1 MTQFRSELSS
11 EWYPVQTG
19 SLSPSNSSTS
29 ASHHVSKH
37 HKSGEDKFKTK
48 TKTVTEDCTATDDAE
63 SSTTV
68 ETVSS
73 TKVPK
78 TTTVTKIRIDLV
90 TTKSLHKPK
99 HTKHHWTETEVET
112 ETETIESPTPTSSE
126 SSETHTKHHKS
137 KSKHHSKHHT
147 KHNTTEIVET
157 PVPTSV
163 ESSSQSSSDTSVQEV
178 VVVTTEQVEVVTT
191 GIEEVVSTITLSE
204 GDSRLSTLTTASST
218 ESSDVA
224 PWRTSEPFLPY
235 YITPL
240 FNPETP
246 YRPWLSSHLPPF
258 LSTQLPNS
266 FWHGTESVTD
276 DSTTRTGHKTKEP
289 PSISTVETPSSSS
302 TTDVEYH
309 PHITNAPEFP
319 PTETFDADEPVET
332 LVARDNG
339 DPDKKRDKYLKPDK
353 AMSKRM
359 SRWSKHHSYAE
370 EKNWSRHLKHGV
382 KSLED
387 RIEYDEKHSKK
398 HKTTLA
404 AALPALE
411 TPAAAIEARN
421 DHGDPEKKYQKKMS
435 IASKVYSKFESLADS
450 RYEKQQS
457 KAMKKSSKAREKSL
471 AKERQSEEKAFSKE
485 LKSRIKNQKE
495 EDGYGGLAARE
506 VMSTPKKN
514 VAKPTATVTVMQTV
528 GGGNYNGTGT
538 LSTSWRTKYASK
550 TASLSTTVGGG
561 N

>member
-1 MTQFRSELSS
+1 VSS

-19 SLSPSNSSTS
+19 SLSPSNSSTR

-48 TKTVTEDCTATDDAE
+48 TKTVTEDCTASDDVE
-63 SSTTV
+63 SSTAV
-68 ETVSS
+68 ETVSF
-73 TKVPK
+73 TTVPK

-126 SSETHTKHHKS
+126 FPETHTKHHKS

-163 ESSSQSSSDTSVQEV
+163 ESSSQSSSDTSMQEV

-218 ESSDVA
+218 ESSTVA
-224 PWRTSEPFLPY
+224 PWRTNDPFFTPMFP
-235 YITPL
+235 PL
-240 FNPETP
+240 FVSP
-246 YRPWLSSHLPPF
+246 HLPPF
-258 LSTQLPNS
+258 ISTQLPNS
-266 FWHGTESVTD
+266 FWSETESVTD

-289 PSISTVETPSSSS
+289 PSINTVGTPSSSS
-302 TTDVEYH
+302 TTDVEY
-309 PHITNAPEFP
+309 PLITTAPKFL
-319 PTETFDADEPVET
+319 PTEMFITDELVET

-339 DPDKKRDKYLKPDK
+339 DPDKKRDKYLKPNK

-359 SRWSKHHSYAE
+359 SRWSKHHSHAE

-387 RIEYDEKHSKK
+387 RIEYDNKHSKK

-404 AALPALE
+404 AALPAME
-411 TPAAAIEARN
+411 TPAAAIEPRG
-421 DHGDPEKKYQKKMS
+421 DHGDPEKKYRKKMS
-435 IASKVYSKFESLADS
+435 IADKIYSKYESLADS
-450 RYEKQQS
+450 KYEKQYS
-457 KAMKKSSKAREKSL
+457 KEMKKSSKAREKSL

-514 VAKPTATVTVMQTV
+514 VAKPTATVTVIQTV

>member
-1 MTQFRSELSS
+1 LTQFISDVSS
-11 EWYPVQTG
+11 EWSPVQTG
-19 SLSPSNSSTS
+19 SLSPSNSSTR

-37 HKSGEDKFKTK
+37 HKSGEDNFKTK
-48 TKTVTEDCTATDDAE
+48 TKTITEDCTASDDVE

-99 HTKHHWTETEVET
+99 HTRYHYTETEVET

-137 KSKHHSKHHT
+137 KSKHHSKHHTKHHT

-235 YITPL
+235 HITPL
-240 FNPETP
+240 FPPLFTSP
-246 YRPWLSSHLPPF
+246 HLPPF

-289 PSISTVETPSSSS
+289 PSINTVETPSSSS
-302 TTDVEYH
+302 TTEYI
-309 PHITNAPEFP
+309 PHITGAPEFP
-319 PTETFDADEPVET
+319 PTETFDADELVET

-359 SRWSKHHSYAE
+359 SRWSKHHSDAE

-404 AALPALE
+404 AALPAVE
-411 TPAAAIEARN
+411 TPAAAISPRG

-506 VMSTPKKN
+506 VISTPKKN

-538 LSTSWRTKYASK
+538 LSTSWRTKHASK

>member
-1 MTQFRSELSS
+1 MIQFFESMRSTHNH
-11 EWYPVQTG
+11 PVQTG
-19 SLSPSNSSTS
+19 SLSPSNSSTR

-37 HKSGEDKFKTK
+37 HKSGEDNFKTK
-48 TKTVTEDCTATDDAE
+48 TKTVTEDCTAADDAE

-68 ETVSS
+68 ETVPS

-99 HTKHHWTETEVET
+99 HTKHHWTQTEVET

-204 GDSRLSTLTTASST
+204 DDSRLSTLTTASST
-218 ESSDVA
+218 ESSTVA
-224 PWRTSEPFLPY
+224 PWRTNDPFFPSPL
-235 YITPL
+235 TPM
-240 FNPETP
+240 FPPETMEP
-246 YRPWLSSHLPPF
+246 YHPFMSPHLPPF
-258 LSTQLPNS
+258 ISTQLLYS
-266 FWHGTESVTD
+266 FWPETEPTAD

-289 PSISTVETPSSSS
+289 PFINTVEPLSSSS
-302 TTDVEYH
+302 TTDAEY
-309 PHITNAPEFP
+309 PLITNAPESL
-319 PTETFDADEPVET
+319 PTEIFGTDELVET
-332 LVARDNG
+332 LVVHDNG

-359 SRWSKHHSYAE
+359 SRWSKHHSHAE
-370 EKNWSRHLKHGV
+370 EKNWSRHLKHGI

-387 RIEYDEKHSKK
+387 RIEYDNKHSKK

-404 AALPALE
+404 AALPTME
-411 TPAAAIEARN
+411 TTAAAIEPRG

-435 IASKVYSKFESLADS
+435 IADKVYSKYESLADR
-450 RYEKQQS
+450 RYEKQHS
-457 KAMKKSSKAREKSL
+457 KEIKKSSNEREKSL

-538 LSTSWRTKYASK
+538 LSTSWRTKHKSAK
-550 TASLSTTVGGG
+550 VTTSVGGG